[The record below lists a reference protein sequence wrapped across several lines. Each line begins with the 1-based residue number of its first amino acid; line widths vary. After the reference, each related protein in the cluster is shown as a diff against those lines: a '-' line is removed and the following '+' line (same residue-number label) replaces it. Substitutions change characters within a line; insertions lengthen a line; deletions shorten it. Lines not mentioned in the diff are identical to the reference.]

1 MQIVIVESIGLRMLA
16 AKIKY
21 NNDNKPNNKQ

>member
-1 MQIVIVESIGLRMLA
+1 MQIVIVESISLRMLA
-16 AKIKY
+16 AEIKY